1 MSEYNA
7 AATRRRFR
15 PRLVPTLATIV
26 LLPILVSLG
35 FWQLDRADTKRARL
49 ERFEAGSQVIGLD
62 TPSSVQQI
70 GALEQFQ
77 RVRLSGRF
85 DGDRQFLLDNMTDG
99 GAAGYH
105 VLTPFRTTGSDSVVL
120 VDRGWL
126 RKDFG
131 ATELPDIDVG
141 DDDRFIIGRVSRLPR
156 PGLELEAAAAPVG
169 NWPVIVQF
177 PDSSAISVLLGE
189 EILDPLL
196 LLSPEADDGFVREWR
211 PDSVSVDRHMGYAL
225 QWFAMAATLAV
236 IYLVVNLK
244 KETRSDDD

>member
-1 MSEYNA
+1 MTEYNA
-7 AATRRRFR
+7 AAPRRRFK
-15 PRLVPTLATIV
+15 PRLVPTLATLI

-35 FWQLDRADTKRARL
+35 LWQLDRADTKRARV

-62 TPSSVQQI
+62 TPSSVLQI
-70 GALEQFQ
+70 GDMEQFQ
-77 RVRLSGRF
+77 RVRLSGHF
-85 DGDRQFLLDNMTDG
+85 DSSRQFLLDNMTDG

-105 VLTPFRTTGSDSVVL
+105 VLTPFRVSGSGSVVL
-120 VDRGWL
+120 VDRGWI
-126 RKDFG
+126 RKIFG
-131 ATELPDIDVG
+131 ASELPHIDV
-141 DDDRFIIGRVSRLPR
+141 DEAERFIVARVSRLPR
-156 PGLELEAAAAPVG
+156 PGLELEAASAPVG

-196 LLSPEADDGFVREWR
+196 LLSPEADDGFGREWR

-244 KETRSDDD
+244 REAESDDD